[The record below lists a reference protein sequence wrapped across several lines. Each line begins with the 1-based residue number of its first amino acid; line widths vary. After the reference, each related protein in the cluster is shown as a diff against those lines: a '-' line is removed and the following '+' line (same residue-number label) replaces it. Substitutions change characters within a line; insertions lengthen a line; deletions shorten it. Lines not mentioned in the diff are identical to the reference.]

1 MIRRRDGEYR
11 LREFD
16 PATIHRLAVELL
28 TAFAKDPGAAQ
39 IADLE
44 DYLPD
49 IKWLAPSDSER
60 DDLVDAIY
68 DACEKAVITIPAYAP
83 HGHLTDAD
91 TGDVIGPATAA
102 QRQASETAAGTGVFL
117 VDKDGD
123 PISEQ
128 DATDSGNTWAQP
140 VRRVYVDY
148 AERTT
153 S

>member
-1 MIRRRDGEYR
+1 MQRRRDGEYR
-11 LREFD
+11 IREYD
-16 PATIHRLAVELL
+16 PATVHRLAVELL
-28 TAFAKDPGAAQ
+28 QAFAKDPGAAQ

-49 IKWLAPSDSER
+49 VRWLAPSDSER

-83 HGHLTDAD
+83 HGHLMDAD

-102 QRQASETAAGTGVFL
+102 QRQASEAVGDTWVFL
-117 VDKDGD
+117 VDKDGY

-128 DATDSGNTWAQP
+128 DATDSGSTWAQP

-148 AERTT
+148 AERAT